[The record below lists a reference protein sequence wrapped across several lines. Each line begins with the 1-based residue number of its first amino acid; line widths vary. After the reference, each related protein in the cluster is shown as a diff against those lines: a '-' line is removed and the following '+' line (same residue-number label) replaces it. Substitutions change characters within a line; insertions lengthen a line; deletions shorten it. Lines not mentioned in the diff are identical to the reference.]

1 MARIKHLAAIWKER
15 YLRCFEGRSSD
26 VSILVERV
34 KHSVATWVSFSP
46 LFKGISINSIIH
58 NWEEVDFSHP
68 IQNRVLPRWCPPP
81 PSALKLN
88 FDGSARGNT
97 NPAGLGGVV

>member
-58 NWEEVDFSHP
+58 NWKEVVFFHP
-68 IQNRVLPRWCPPP
+68 TQNRVLPRWCPPSP
-81 PSALKLN
+81 GALTQN
-88 FDGSARGNT
+88 FD
-97 NPAGLGGVV
+97 VVPVETPDPQI